1 MLSSKWGTIPTV
13 RLDDSRPR
21 PQLEAMRPLPLA
33 VRPLLLVATLVL
45 AGAAPTRT
53 ATLRVPARLAD
64 STFWR
69 LMQEYS
75 EPGGTFRSEN
85 FVSNETSLQWVI
97 PALTRR
103 IGPGG
108 VYLGVAPDQNFTYIT
123 ALRPSIAFIVDIRH
137 QNAMQHLMYKALI
150 ETSATRAEFL
160 AKLFARAPL
169 TGVDTGSTAVQLF
182 EALANQPADSARYRA
197 NLKLITDRLTRV
209 HRFALSDS
217 EHVSLGCVYGAFFT
231 EGPELTYNYASECRN
246 PGPYGYGITGRMPPA
261 NIGGRMGFRMP
272 TYQGMMTETDSAG
285 INWSYLGSESR
296 FRALKDMQERNL
308 IVPLTGNF
316 AGEKALRSVGRW
328 AAEHGAPVTTF
339 YVSNVEQYLFQQ
351 GDEANRFYT
360 NVATLP
366 IDSTS
371 TFIRSFSGG
380 RFIGFDTGLTLR
392 PQSPAGRSL
401 QLVSSIRET
410 LQAFADGKLVS
421 WIDVIRLSHQ

>member
-1 MLSSKWGTIPTV
+1 MR
-13 RLDDSRPR
+13 RLPFVTRT
-21 PQLEAMRPLPLA
+21 LLA
-33 VRPLLLVATLVL
+33 ATLL
-45 AGAAPTRT
+45 TIGGAHPRA
-53 ATLRVPARLAD
+53 AAQSVPARLAD

-69 LMQEYS
+69 LMQDYS
-75 EPGGTFRSEN
+75 EPWGTFRSEN

-97 PALTRR
+97 PELTRR
-103 IGPGG
+103 IAPGG

-160 AKLFARAPL
+160 ARLFARAPL
-169 TGVDTGSTAVQLF
+169 SGVDSSSSAGQLF
-182 EALANQPADSARYRA
+182 EALARQPADSARYRE
-197 NLKLITDRLTRV
+197 NLQAITERLTRV

-217 EHVSLGCVYGAFFT
+217 ERVSLGCVYGAFFT
-231 EGPELTYNYASECRN
+231 QGPELTYNYGSECRN
-246 PGPYGYGITGRMPPA
+246 PGPYGYGMGYSGMPGGG
-261 NIGGRMGFRMP
+261 GGRMGFRMP

-285 INWSYLGSESR
+285 VNWSYLGSEQR
-296 FRALKDMQERNL
+296 FRALKEMQERNL

-316 AGEKALRSVGRW
+316 AGDRALRAVGRW
-328 AAEHGAPVTTF
+328 TAEHGARVTTF

-351 GDEANRFYT
+351 GDEARRFYE

-380 RFIGFDTGLTLR
+380 RFMAVDSDLALK

-401 QLVSSIRET
+401 QLVSPIQDVLRAHFAGT
-410 LQAFADGKLVS
+410 LSA

>member
-1 MLSSKWGTIPTV
+1 MSRSPRFLRPM
-13 RLDDSRPR
+13 RL
-21 PQLEAMRPLPLA
+21 
-33 VRPLLLVATLVL
+33 
-45 AGAAPTRT
+45 GAALFT
-53 ATLRVPARLAD
+53 AALLAACAVPPRAAEQRVPSRLAD

-69 LMQEYS
+69 LMREYS

-97 PALTRR
+97 PELTRR
-103 IGPGG
+103 IPPGG

-123 ALRPSIAFIVDIRH
+123 AVRPGIAFIVDIRH

-150 ETSATRAEFL
+150 ETSATRADFL
-160 AKLFARAPL
+160 ARLFARRPL
-169 TGVDTGSTAVQLF
+169 VGVDSTSSARQLF
-182 EALANQPADSARYRA
+182 EALAKQPADSARYRD
-197 NLKLITDRLTRV
+197 NLRMITEQLTRV
-209 HRFALSDS
+209 HGFALSDS

-231 EGPELTYNYASECRN
+231 EGPELTYNYGSECRN
-246 PGPYGYGITGRMPPA
+246 PGPYGYGVSMRQPSSVGSRL
-261 NIGGRMGFRMP
+261 GFRMP
-272 TYQGMMTETDSAG
+272 TYEGMMTETDSAG
-285 INWSYLGSESR
+285 VNWSYLGSER
-296 FRALKDMQERNL
+296 QYRALKDMQERNL

-316 AGEKALRSVGRW
+316 AGDKAIRAVGRW
-328 AAEHGAPVTTF
+328 ASAHEARVTTF

-351 GDEANRFYT
+351 GDEASRFYE

-371 TFIRSFSGG
+371 TFVRSFSGG
-380 RFIGFDTGLTLR
+380 RYIGFETGLTLK

-410 LQAFADGKLVS
+410 LQAFADGKLAS